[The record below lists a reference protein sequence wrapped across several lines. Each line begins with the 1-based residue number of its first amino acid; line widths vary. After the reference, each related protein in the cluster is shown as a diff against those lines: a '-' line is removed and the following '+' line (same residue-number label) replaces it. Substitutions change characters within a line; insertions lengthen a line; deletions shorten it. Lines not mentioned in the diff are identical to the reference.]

1 MIQALNEV
9 RQNYTERRWEPSE
22 LNGGKISEAVLRI
35 LQWHTSPTNDY
46 TPLGNQ
52 INDFGKTV
60 RRFENQTS
68 MSDSVRFHI
77 PNALVFLYTVRNK
90 RGVGHLGKEV
100 NPNKMDSE
108 AVLSIAS
115 WVTAEL
121 VRLFHVV
128 TVTEAQQVVEALV
141 EKRNPLVWEV
151 GSVRRILNPAMSHT
165 ARVLVLLHSSHPDPV
180 SESDLFEWCEH
191 SNASSFR
198 SQVLKKNHKERLI
211 EYDTG
216 KQIVHISPKGIERA
230 EELLTS
236 YT

>member
-1 MIQALNEV
+1 
-9 RQNYTERRWEPSE
+9 
-22 LNGGKISEAVLRI
+22 
-35 LQWHTSPTNDY
+35 
-46 TPLGNQ
+46 
-52 INDFGKTV
+52 
-60 RRFENQTS
+60 
-68 MSDSVRFHI
+68 MSDFHHHQYQSRWLKLL
-77 PNALVFLYTVRNK
+77 ALFDR

-121 VRLFHVV
+121 VRLFHAV

-151 GSVRRILNPAMSHT
+151 AGVQRILNPAMSHT
-165 ARVLVLLHSSHPDPV
+165 DRVLVLLHSFHPEPV
-180 SESDLFEWCEH
+180 SESDLFEWCEY

-216 KQIVHISPKGIERA
+216 KQLVYISPKGINRA